1 MTQIWIHRGI
11 RAIKVVVFFKFRIML
26 LNNAGQ
32 LESNAK
38 KCFFLFR
45 KYAEDTV
52 HAKWEHWGFQ
62 RIGFDKTY
70 IQWVWWLTGEYN

>member
-1 MTQIWIHRGI
+1 
-11 RAIKVVVFFKFRIML
+11 ML

-32 LESNAK
+32 IESNAK

-52 HAKWEHWGFQ
+52 HAKWEH
-62 RIGFDKTY
+62 
-70 IQWVWWLTGEYN
+70 